1 MYALA
6 FTDGTYLNV
15 WDNETGTIDDNV
27 WSKFTSR
34 TDKKVCGVVYYN
46 GGIVGEDIRDN
57 VLQYY
62 HPSCTHGYIV
72 ALNDLT
78 TERTAW
84 QNPYVF
90 VYDVFQNTEGNAMN
104 PTTSSNPKYEPIF
117 IEYVYPDGGNNTQ
130 LAKALGY
137 NNTKVLKAF
146 NDDYCVGDNVDYK
159 VKAVEYLEDF
169 AKSIDA
175 PEGSSGWY
183 IPSPKELELIGSNDI
198 DFFGGGCD
206 YYATERFKAVKSVL
220 EKLGE
225 DGLGTA
231 VLNEGVYWS
240 SSECRFTHSPSG
252 NVRLDVW
259 TMGYSQNQYVKFG
272 LVNHIDKD
280 YNYYLRAVCAF

>member
-1 MYALA
+1 
-6 FTDGTYLNV
+6 
-15 WDNETGTIDDNV
+15 
-27 WSKFTSR
+27 
-34 TDKKVCGVVYYN
+34 VVYYN

-183 IPSPKELELIGSNDI
+183 IPSPKELELIINDDI
-198 DFFGGGCD
+198 NFYGVGGVC
-206 YYATERFKAVKSVL
+206 YETERFKAVKSVL
-220 EKLGE
+220 ERLE
-225 DGLGTA
+225 VDGFAAATIDKYL
-231 VLNEGVYWS
+231 YWS
-240 SSECRFTHSPSG
+240 SSECRYTHSPSG
-252 NVRLDVW
+252 SVYLEVW
-259 TMGYSQNQYVKFG
+259 TVHFS
-272 LVNHIDKD
+272 
-280 YNYYLRAVCAF
+280 YYAEEYIPIGEVSRNAKSFTGDLRAVCAF